1 MNVPS
6 LARTTLGGGMKPL
19 IAALAVIAV
28 AVLVAL
34 AVRPEDPSGEPRTPE
49 TFQRVSVLPL
59 ETTIELTR

>member
-1 MNVPS
+1 
-6 LARTTLGGGMKPL
+6 MKPL